1 MTIRHLQ
8 IFIEVYRTG
17 SVTKAAERLHLS
29 QPAVSNAIKELETY
43 YGVMLFERM
52 NRKIYITKAGLL
64 LWQYANSILSQLE
77 EVREI
82 IRDEESTSGIRIGSN
97 VAFGSLYL
105 PAILSD
111 FCKKYPD
118 IPIFTRIENSSRM
131 EKAVLHNELDFAI
144 VDTPA
149 NAVLFHILPLC
160 TEEMYLVYSP
170 SCKALANQKSEEIS
184 LREAVRLPMLL
195 REEGSG
201 SRNIIQK
208 MFMQTGGK
216 PIIISESAS
225 TKALISLCLL
235 GQGVLLLPDRL
246 AAPYLESGQLR
257 RLKVKDFNMTR
268 SFVLIYHQSK
278 YLTRSMQHFLK
289 KMEQTDLSAIPL
301 DNDFS

>member
-144 VDTPA
+144 VEGSFDQQ
-149 NAVLFHILPLC
+149 VY
-160 TEEMYLVYSP
+160 EGLVYYTQRFIPVAAPDYSFSGP
-170 SCKALANQKSEEIS
+170 VHRMADLLEARLLVREPGSGTRGVLEQALEARNLNVHSFRYLTELGSLNLIKSLVCAGAGISFFYQPVVQAELDRGDLVEIPLEDGEIRHDFTFLWRRGS
-184 LREAVRLPMLL
+184 AFAPYYREMFRLL
-195 REEGSG
+195 RQ
-201 SRNIIQK
+201 N
-208 MFMQTGGK
+208 
-216 PIIISESAS
+216 
-225 TKALISLCLL
+225 
-235 GQGVLLLPDRL
+235 
-246 AAPYLESGQLR
+246 
-257 RLKVKDFNMTR
+257 
-268 SFVLIYHQSK
+268 
-278 YLTRSMQHFLK
+278 
-289 KMEQTDLSAIPL
+289 
-301 DNDFS
+301 